1 MAFKTSWC
9 QGLADRL
16 IKLTTGNK
24 CFLCP
29 PFVTPGTEMSLGKE
43 AHTHM
48 RARARTHT
56 RAHTLSR
63 PGRRTIR
70 EVLRQKEQPYKCGSR
85 KRERKKEET
94 KRRKAKD
101 RQQIRERD
109 ERYCSNGEEVELEE
123 LSVTVKAKAF

>member
-1 MAFKTSWC
+1 MSH
-9 QGLADRL
+9 LAR
-16 IKLTTGNK
+16 K
-24 CFLCP
+24 CHW
-29 PFVTPGTEMSLGKE
+29 EKK
-43 AHTHM
+43 HTHTQT
-48 RARARTHT
+48 RTHT
-56 RAHTLSR
+56 REHTLSR

-94 KRRKAKD
+94 KRRKAND
-101 RQQIRERD
+101 VQQRRQRD